1 MKKRILI
8 VSIIIIILNLIGI
21 LIYQTV
27 YLDYITDISLN
38 INGKKEITLNLL
50 ENYKEDGYNAYF
62 RNENIT
68 DKVEV
73 LSNVDNTKIGEY
85 FIEYRVNYK
94 NKSKSYIRKI
104 NIVDIDKPII
114 ELIGENKIT
123 IYINEKYNEPG
134 YKATD
139 NYDGDITN
147 NVVIEGN
154 IDNTKMGI
162 YNLTYKVKDSSNN
175 TFSITRTIEVKQRY
189 TSLNGVAVLNYHF
202 FYSDGENCGQNI
214 CLNTT
219 KFEQQLNYL
228 KNNGYKTLTMNEF
241 VKWIYGEIEIPKKSV
256 LLTIDDGAMGT
267 GKHNGNKLIPLL
279 EKYDAHATLFLITG
293 WWDIDN
299 YRSPNLDIESHTND
313 MHNEGYCS
321 GVIRG
326 ARMLCSSYDVALSD
340 LKKSIEITGS
350 NQAFCYPFYVYNNN
364 AIKIVK
370 DAGFKVAFAGG
381 SYKATRNSNKFAIPR
396 YIIYD
401 NTSLET
407 FINYIS

>member
-114 ELIGENKIT
+114 ELIGEDKIT